1 MKNYIVSE
9 NQFNKILHLI
19 EDNFGLKNESDVD
32 NIKQK
37 LFTITTLS
45 QKIWEM
51 IDEEE
56 EIDESLLT
64 KLSECESIILDVARA
79 YLYKGM
85 DGGDKKLKNIDFNE
99 LIIGKK

>member
-19 EDNFGLKNESDVD
+19 EDSFGLKNETDVD

-45 QKIWEM
+45 QKIWEI

-64 KLSECESIILDVARA
+64 KLSECESIILDVAKA
-79 YLYKGM
+79 YLYNGM
-85 DGGDKKLKNIDFNE
+85 DGTEKKLKNIDFND

>member
-19 EDNFGLKNESDVD
+19 EDSFGLKNETDVD

-64 KLSECESIILDVARA
+64 KLSECESIILDVAKA
-79 YLYKGM
+79 YLYNGM
-85 DGGDKKLKNIDFNE
+85 DGTEKKLKNIDFND

>member
-19 EDNFGLKNESDVD
+19 EDSFGLKNETDVD

-45 QKIWEM
+45 QKIWEI

-64 KLSECESIILDVARA
+64 KLSECESIILDVAKA
-79 YLYKGM
+79 YLYNGM
-85 DGGDKKLKNIDFNE
+85 EGTEKKLKNIDFND